1 MFCWVDCSESRC
13 AQRRAPRFGAVL
25 KESCV
30 LHMDGKVQKEVFAKQ
45 FPMMVG
51 KTEETI
57 TAGKMVAT
65 EHFHLLSKAFTLKE

>member
-1 MFCWVDCSESRC
+1 MLSQCMFCWVDCSESRC

-45 FPMMVG
+45 FPVMVG
-51 KTEETI
+51 KTWRKPTLQEKWWQLNT
-57 TAGKMVAT
+57 
-65 EHFHLLSKAFTLKE
+65 FT